1 MSPLILIRHGHA
13 EHLDGDLTGGWTD
26 TQLTELGRRQS
37 RALASRLGIE
47 LKGFVCS
54 ILCSDLRRAHETA
67 TIVGETLGVETIRAR
82 ELREINNGIA
92 RGMTKEEAARHLSEP
107 VPPLLDWR
115 AYPGAETWREFYGR
129 ISSYMDSLDIGNNSL
144 LIIVAHGGT
153 IVQIIN
159 WWLRLDLET
168 LAGIFYETA
177 PASITVLKVNSLG
190 DRTIERLNDAAHL
203 YAEGLHDSGFALLF

>member
-26 TQLTELGRRQS
+26 TRLTELGRRQS
-37 RALASRLGIE
+37 KALASRLSIE
-47 LKGFVCS
+47 LEGFECS

-67 TIVGETLGVETIRAR
+67 TIVGEALGVEPIKTR

-92 RGMTKEEAARHLSEP
+92 RGMTKEEAAMHFSEP

-129 ISSYMDSLDIGNNSL
+129 VSSYMDSLDIGDDGL

-153 IVQIIN
+153 IVQIVN

-168 LAGIFYETA
+168 LASVFYETA

-203 YAEGLHDSGFALLF
+203 HAEGLHDLGLAL